1 MRAILT
7 ALVAFGVMI
16 AIFVHYGRENS
27 QLKELPVLKSLK
39 ETTGEKAVET
49 DSAATSQSS
58 GTPVTVDGPLAR
70 WTRGS
75 GADSPSDD
83 QASVP
88 GKPHAFDHIAPSPV
102 GTSGVV
108 LHRTFSFTKAASYP
122 FAIPAH
128 AATPKLHGTFR
139 SFATDSSDDA
149 NSNVAF
155 LLLNQEQYKSFL
167 HGHLGDAL
175 MAVDASHNQ
184 DINFGLPASSTQPAT
199 YYLVFQNDPRAGKK
213 TVQADFKVEF

>member
-7 ALVAFGVMI
+7 GLVAFGVMI
-16 AIFVHYGRENS
+16 AIFVHYGSERP
-27 QLKELPVLKSLK
+27 QLKQIPSLKSLK
-39 ETTGEKAVET
+39 ETAAARSSDT
-49 DSAATSQSS
+49 DSVAASQSS
-58 GTPVTVDGPLAR
+58 SSPATIDGPLAR
-70 WTRGS
+70 WMQGS
-75 GADSPSDD
+75 GAESSSDD
-83 QASVP
+83 QSPAS

-128 AATPKLHGTFR
+128 AATPKLRGTFR

-149 NSNVAF
+149 NSDVAF
-155 LLLNQEQYKSFL
+155 LLLNQEQYQGFI
-167 HGHLGDAL
+167 HGHIGDAL

-184 DINFGLPASSTQPAT
+184 DVNFGLPASSTQPVN
-199 YYLVFQNDPRAGKK
+199 YYLVFQNNPREGKK
-213 TVQADFKVEF
+213 TVQANFRVEF